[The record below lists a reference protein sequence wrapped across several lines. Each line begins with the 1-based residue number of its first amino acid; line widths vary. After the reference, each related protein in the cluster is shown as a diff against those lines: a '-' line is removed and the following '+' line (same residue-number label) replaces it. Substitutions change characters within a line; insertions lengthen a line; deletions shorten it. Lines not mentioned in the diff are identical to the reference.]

1 MALTKA
7 TYGMISADTS
17 TIDLNIDA
25 NTLYVDSSANRV
37 GIGTT
42 SPNAPLDV
50 SATAT
55 TSTDIAYFSNSNN
68 VRKAKFHLAG
78 DGSGILSLL
87 DGSNNT
93 DILISATG
101 DSYFNSGGDIGIGT
115 TSPNSRL
122 HISHATAPN
131 FRLSRTDIGQVWVQS
146 IDSSGRLH
154 IAEAAS
160 EGGTQ
165 YSRLVIDDTGEVGIG
180 TSSPRHKLSVNG
192 TLGSST
198 FSGFG
203 LGVIGGL
210 ATAESGTPNAA
221 IGLQCASASSSKI
234 FAYDYA
240 NSAAVPISIQP
251 DNANVFICAGGGNV
265 GIGTTSPATRL
276 HVSTSGSSIARFER
290 SGSAVYQLTVTDGG
304 AGAAQLYFQA
314 LTNDTGYNFQ
324 TKKSD
329 GNAVD
334 TLFMAPTGT
343 VGVGTTNPLTHLDV
357 VRGGTTGLSSVNA
370 RTVAIFQNNNS
381 AGSVISVNAK
391 NTGYSGIFLG
401 DEDGEA
407 TGQIKQLHTN
417 NSMEFTTTG
426 GAAMMTLNSSGNLG
440 IGTSPTARLSVNG
453 VSLTNV
459 STTGI
464 PAIRAQGGYGGGI
477 GLLDTKEA
485 GWYQQDNGD
494 TLYQYVGRTVGS
506 DTPASKVVVT
516 YKSTGRVGIG
526 TSAPS
531 YQLHQSGT
539 IADQAPLHLMTV
551 SGTPAN
557 TFNWV
562 SEAMAANLGQDKRIT
577 HAFGKARSNGDSGT
591 MSFVPRASSANNAI
605 TFGLFGQND
614 ILNICYSGKVGV
626 GITTPFTPF
635 HVNTQGAP
643 DTSGNVTNGLAISD
657 GTGGNVV
664 KIGVHNS
671 GALNYLQ
678 SGYVNNIQVARN
690 FALFAGATEA
700 MRVSANANVGIGTTS
715 DTYDFQ
721 VRGGNSATNGHMVY
735 FENNA
740 GGGNG
745 CTFSVQHTNGNHSW
759 GIVQELRIQ
768 NGSGTDNPSLL
779 FSSGTESTKT
789 WSVGYGFTDD
799 NFRIKKDHGYHN
811 GGWGTSLFTLTRS
824 GNLTISGSLT
834 ENSDERLKENI
845 EVIPNALNKVKE
857 IRGVTFDWKDSTKGK
872 SMGVIAQEVEKVSGL
887 EMLISECPKDGS
899 DEMEVFQP
907 KGVAYQN
914 MVGLLIEAIKELESD
929 LKAAKTRISE
939 LESK

>member
-131 FRLSRTDIGQVWVQS
+131 FRLSRTDTGQVWVQS

-180 TSSPRHKLSVNG
+180 TSSPAEKLHVDGIIASQNSSQG
-192 TLGSST
+192 TGLLQIQGYGNSGYINTTGSNNLFFRMGSSFT
-198 FSGFG
+198 TRMT
-203 LGVIGGL
+203 L
-210 ATAESGTPNAA
+210 T
-221 IGLQCASASSSKI
+221 
-234 FAYDYA
+234 
-240 NSAAVPISIQP
+240 
-251 DNANVFICAGGGNV
+251 GGGNL
-265 GIGTTSPATRL
+265 GIGTQGPATPL

-334 TLFMAPTGT
+334 TLFMAPTGN
-343 VGVGTTNPLTHLDV
+343 VGLGTTSPLTRLDV
-357 VRGGTTGLSSVNA
+357 VRGAATGVSSINA
-370 RTVAIFQNNNS
+370 RTALLVQNNNS
-381 AGSVISVNAK
+381 SGTVLSINAP

-401 DEDGEA
+401 DPESEA
-407 TGQIKQLHTN
+407 QGQIKQVHTD
-417 NSMEFTTTG
+417 NSMQFCTQG
-426 GAAMMTLNSSGNLG
+426 GASEMTLKAGDLG

-614 ILNICYSGKVGV
+614 IFNICYSGKVGV

-799 NFRIKKDHGYHN
+799 NFRIKRDHGYHN
-811 GGWGTSLFTLTRS
+811 GNWGTSVFTLTRS

-887 EMLISECPKDGS
+887 EMLVSECPKDGS